1 MNNIAVIGYRGNL
14 SKNLLELMYLRGF
27 SKDNIAVYDT
37 AAGFETK
44 IPFGEEDIP
53 LRPFSEFKSDNLSSI
68 IYLSGDI
75 KSQKQILSL
84 KNQNIWLINA
94 DEGFASLATAPMIVG
109 GINEDCAVS
118 SSKVINVP
126 NPQVAMLLGAIANI
140 HNKYGIKT
148 IRLSTY
154 VAADF
159 EGQDGMSELYNQ
171 TRRILMNDV
180 ASSTGSLFHK
190 TVAFNVIPQV
200 GEFIGEETITEWQ
213 YNTQIKQILG
223 GNTKIHANC
232 AIVPAFVGVGQYANI
247 ETISEIDVDEA
258 KKDIQKTRGVLL
270 VDRQED
276 GGYAALND
284 VQGENSIFVSRLRQD
299 TTSDNAISLWIAGDT
314 YKIAAQNILSIL
326 KQLLKKD
333 K

>member
-1 MNNIAVIGYRGNL
+1 M
-14 SKNLLELMYLRGF
+14 
-27 SKDNIAVYDT
+27 
-37 AAGFETK
+37 K
-44 IPFGEEDIP
+44 I
-53 LRPFSEFKSDNLSSI
+53 
-68 IYLSGDI
+68 
-75 KSQKQILSL
+75 
-84 KNQNIWLINA
+84 
-94 DEGFASLATAPMIVG
+94 
-109 GINEDCAVS
+109 
-118 SSKVINVP
+118 VP
-126 NPQVAMLLGAIANI
+126 
-140 HNKYGIKT
+140 KY
-148 IRLSTY
+148 
-154 VAADF
+154 
-159 EGQDGMSELYNQ
+159 
-171 TRRILMNDV
+171 
-180 ASSTGSLFHK
+180 
-190 TVAFNVIPQV
+190 
-200 GEFIGEETITEWQ
+200 
-213 YNTQIKQILG
+213 TQIKQILG

-258 KKDIQKTRGVLL
+258 QKDIQKTRGVLL